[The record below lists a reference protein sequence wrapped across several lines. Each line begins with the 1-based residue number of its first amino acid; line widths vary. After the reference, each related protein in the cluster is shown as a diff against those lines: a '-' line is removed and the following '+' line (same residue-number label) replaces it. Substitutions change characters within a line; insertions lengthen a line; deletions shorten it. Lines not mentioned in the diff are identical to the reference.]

1 MFHRAIPLIAA
12 VLALGACA
20 RGPGAEGPATT
31 AADATPQADPPL
43 AALPVEAVP
52 DGDPRIALAKLMPGI
67 EPGELRTTPVP
78 GIYELAHQGEVSYV
92 TADGKYVFSGD
103 LFQVSTTGDFPNLT
117 ENRRR
122 EMRQQLLASVS
133 EKEMIVFGK
142 QKAPHTITVFTDIDC
157 QWCQHLH
164 SQIDDYNALGIRVR
178 YMSYPRT
185 GPDTESWHKAEA
197 VWCAKDRNSAL
208 TAAKRGN
215 KVPAASCN
223 KTVAGQYDLG
233 ALVGVNATPAVV
245 FENGELVPGYL
256 PPDDMLEAI
265 KTSEA
270 QLAAQQR

>member
-12 VLALGACA
+12 VLVLGACA
-20 RGPGAEGPATT
+20 RGPEGVS
-31 AADATPQADPPL
+31 ADADAGTAPQADPPL
-43 AALPVEAVP
+43 PALPFESVP
-52 DGDPRIALAKLMPGI
+52 EGDPRIALAKLMPGI
-67 EPGELRTTPVP
+67 EPGELRTTPVA
-78 GIYELAHQGEVSYV
+78 GIYELAHQGEVTYV

-103 LFQVSTTGDFPNLT
+103 LYQVSTTGEFPNLT

-122 EMRQQLLASVS
+122 EMRQQLLAAVP
-133 EKEMIVFGK
+133 EKDMIVFGK
-142 QKAPHTITVFTDIDC
+142 AGAPHTITVFTDVDC

-164 SQIDDYNALGIRVR
+164 AQIEDYNALGIRVR
-178 YMSYPRT
+178 YLAYPRT

-223 KTVAGQYDLG
+223 KTVSGQYDLG
-233 ALVGVNATPAVV
+233 AMVGVNATPAVV
-245 FENGELVPGYL
+245 FGNGELVPGYL

-265 KTSEA
+265 ITSEA
-270 QLAAQQR
+270 QAAAK